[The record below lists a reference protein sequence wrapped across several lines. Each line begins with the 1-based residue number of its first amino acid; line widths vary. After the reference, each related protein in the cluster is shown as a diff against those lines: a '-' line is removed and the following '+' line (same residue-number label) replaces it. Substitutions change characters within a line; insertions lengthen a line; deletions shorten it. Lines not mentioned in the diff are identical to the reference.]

1 MICVSIS
8 REVDCLVS
16 NSFRDVVLKMKAAFG
31 KMRIGH
37 AWLQLVVPMLEKE
50 STVSSV
56 EISCGFGEFFI

>member
-16 NSFRDVVLKMKAAFG
+16 NAFRDVVLRMKAALG
-31 KMRIGH
+31 KVRIGH
-37 AWLQLVVPMLEKE
+37 AWLKLFVPLLKKE

-56 EISCGFGEFFI
+56 